1 MTIRKDAMIS
11 MNTTIDARSGEEM
24 HILILEDVP
33 SDAELIEEE
42 LVDAGLLFKATR
54 VDTRAAFVREMER
67 FSPDLILA
75 DYSLPSFDGI
85 SALKITLE
93 KAPDI
98 PFIFVSGALGE
109 ELAIELVK
117 SGATDYVLKNRLSRL
132 APAVHRAMKEVEER
146 AEKKRIE
153 EALKES
159 EARYRTIF
167 ENTGTATII
176 VEEDQ
181 LVALANREFEKLTGF
196 PRPDVEGQRS
206 WIDFL
211 ASEERERVSS
221 LISQR
226 KIKSPYICEL
236 CICDRQ
242 GSRRDTIAT
251 IAAIAPTKRAV
262 ISFLDITDRKKAEE
276 ALKRREHELEL
287 KSQSLEEANTALKV
301 LLKHREDDKIAMEEK
316 VLLNVKK
323 LISPY
328 IEKLKNLN
336 LDKNQVAHVDIIEAH
351 LEDIISPFLH
361 NMTSQ
366 YLNLTPREIEVA
378 SLVKEGKTTKEI
390 SELLN
395 ISATAVDFHR
405 KNLRTKFSIKNKKA
419 NLRSYLLSL
428 SL

>member
-1 MTIRKDAMIS
+1 MRNTRFEIT
-11 MNTTIDARSGEEM
+11 MNSQSNVHGEM
-24 HILILEDVP
+24 HVLILEDNP
-33 SDAELIEEE
+33 TDAELITEE
-42 LVDAGLLFKATR
+42 LTEAGMTFVSKR
-54 VDTRAAFVREMER
+54 VDTRAAFVRELVQ
-67 FSPDLILA
+67 FSPNLILA

-85 SALKITLE
+85 TALKIALE
-93 KAPDI
+93 RAPDL

-132 APAVHRAMKEVEER
+132 IPAVNRALKEVEEK

-159 EARYRTIF
+159 EIRYRTIF

-176 VEEDQ
+176 AEEDHRI
-181 LVALANREFEKLTGF
+181 ALANREFERLTGID
-196 PRPDVEGQRS
+196 RSELEGQRR
-206 WIDFL
+206 WTDFL
-211 ASEERERVSS
+211 GNDDLARVRNQINQKKMRFP
-221 LISQR
+221 LT
-226 KIKSPYICEL
+226 CEL
-236 CICDRQ
+236 RITDLH
-242 GSRRDTIAT
+242 GNVRDTMTT
-251 IAAIAPTKRAV
+251 IAAIPNTKRAV
-262 ISFLDITDRKKAEE
+262 MSFLDITDRKNAEE
-276 ALKRREHELEL
+276 ALRKREHELEL
-287 KSQSLEEANTALKV
+287 KSRSFEEANTALKV
-301 LLKHREDDKIAMEEK
+301 LLKHREDDKAAMEEK

-328 IEKLKNLN
+328 IEKLKYLN
-336 LDKNQVAHVDIIEAH
+336 LDKNQLAHVDIIETH
-351 LEDIISPFLH
+351 LHDIISPFLH